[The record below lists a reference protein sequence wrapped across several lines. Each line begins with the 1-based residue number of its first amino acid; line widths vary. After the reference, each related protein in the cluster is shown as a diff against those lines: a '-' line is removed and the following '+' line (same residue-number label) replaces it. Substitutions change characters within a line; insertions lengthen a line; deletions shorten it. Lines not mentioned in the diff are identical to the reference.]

1 MCALNGLTLDI
12 RKVILIFMSQPVR
25 LPGANRTKNSTCP
38 AILVY
43 GRASKYL
50 LHEKLSS
57 SDVKWKFVVIMEI
70 LRNLRKKVMINVYNL
85 KQ

>member
-25 LPGANRTKNSTCP
+25 LPGANRTNTCP